1 VKFKKEVLLGI
12 FVIVIMISAGVL
24 LHNVFKRNEQSK
36 FAARIAD
43 LEGRGGPPSSID
55 DLRRAIALY
64 EERIEQHVRDAAQ
77 TGVYWRILAVR
88 LQDKGLHNDA
98 IDALERAVYYAPDDP
113 ALFYRI
119 GLSASSL
126 AKGGAFDFSGV
137 ANNGENKYYTMAEGA
152 FLKAISLDSRYVK
165 PLYALGVLYVFE
177 LGRPEEAIPLMEKY
191 LELTVNDVDGMAIL
205 AHAYALTGQYNFAL
219 TLYDKILSITKDKDK
234 RAAAEESRKRV
245 MDAYYG

>member
-12 FVIVIMISAGVL
+12 FVIVIMISGVVL

-43 LEGRGGPPSSID
+43 FEGRGAPPSSID
-55 DLRRAIALY
+55 DLRKAIALY
-64 EERIEQHVRDAAQ
+64 EERIEQHVEDAAQ

-88 LQDKGLHNDA
+88 LQDRGLHNDA
-98 IDALERAVYYAPDDP
+98 IDALERAVYYAPEDP

-126 AKGGAFDFSGV
+126 AKGAFDFSGGG
-137 ANNGENKYYTMAEGA
+137 NNGENKYYTMAEDA
-152 FLKAISLDSRYVK
+152 YLKAISLDSRYVK

-177 LGRPEEAIPLMEKY
+177 LGRPEEAIPIMERY
-191 LELTVNDVDGMAIL
+191 LELTVNDVDGMAVL